1 MGNCDSSNQYL
12 NNRRDSIKFVPNYSS
27 PSLPVVTSLKEK
39 KYNLISHKSKKNLS
53 TERNTYLLPE
63 NISKREDIT
72 KIYRLSKNIFSYGAT
87 SLLYIGEKN
96 TKEKFAVKRILKQNI
111 VKKQK
116 MLVKEAEICIKLH
129 HDNIIKYYEIYEDK
143 NFINIVMELGDIDLF
158 EFISKSPNSIIP
170 DLLAIDLLIQ
180 IFQVIDFIHSNNIIH
195 CDIKPENFVVIFNK
209 NNKNH
214 PILKLIDFGNARKI
228 GIEEKDK
235 LKSFC
240 GTKEYM
246 APEIFE
252 GKGFNEKVD
261 EWAAGILMFNMLTG
275 CEPFCSGSDC
285 DFKDDLLNKEI
296 NFNKIKNERLREL
309 NRKLLVRNAEKRIS
323 AKEALKEIQLI
334 KKDLMTINLMNNI
347 NNNKSDYLDFIT
359 KKISLISIS

>member
-1 MGNCDSSNQYL
+1 MGNCDSSNQFL
-12 NNRRDSIKFVPNYSS
+12 NNRRDSSKFVPNYSS

-111 VKKQK
+111 IKKQK

-214 PILKLIDFGNARKI
+214 PILKLI
-228 GIEEKDK
+228 
-235 LKSFC
+235 S
-240 GTKEYM
+240 
-246 APEIFE
+246 
-252 GKGFNEKVD
+252 
-261 EWAAGILMFNMLTG
+261 
-275 CEPFCSGSDC
+275 
-285 DFKDDLLNKEI
+285 LLNKSSLKSESIPLQKGSHPVSILNINMPAAHSSTFSLNPFPSKISGAIYSFVPQKFFNLSFSSIPIFLAFPKSI
-296 NFNKIKNERLREL
+296 NFK
-309 NRKLLVRNAEKRIS
+309 
-323 AKEALKEIQLI
+323 
-334 KKDLMTINLMNNI
+334 MG
-347 NNNKSDYLDFIT
+347 
-359 KKISLISIS
+359 